1 MNSKHWPADCPHT
14 VFIQD
19 RRQESD
25 SIFTLDLVFPD
36 ENLQKNY
43 QFHPGQFNMLSLF
56 GGGEV
61 PISIS
66 SDPAEKSHLS
76 HTIRAVGR
84 VTRAMQALKA
94 GDSLGLRGPYGR
106 GWPVEKARGKD
117 VLVLTGGLGCAPSLS
132 VINYMLAR
140 RADYGRIFILQG
152 VKHSDD
158 FIFRQQYQRW
168 AKASAVEIHIA
179 ADVAGPQWPFDS
191 GFITNQIQDLPL
203 SPQHSLVMIC
213 GPEGMMHVAV
223 KSLKEKGIA
232 EDDIYLSMERNMS
245 CGIGLCGHC
254 QYGGLFICKD
264 GPVLTYTQVKA
275 LFNEEG
281 F

>member
-1 MNSKHWPADCPHT
+1 MSNNSWPADCPET
-14 VFIQD
+14 VLIKD
-19 RRQESD
+19 RRQELET
-25 SIFTLDLVFPD
+25 IFTLALVFPD
-36 ENLQKNY
+36 KDLQSQY

-66 SDPAEKSHLS
+66 SDPSEKNHLS

-84 VTRAMQALKA
+84 VTQAMQHLKK
-94 GDSLGLRGPYGR
+94 GDSLGLRGPYGQ
-106 GWPVEKARGKD
+106 GWPVQKARSKD

-140 RADYGRIFILQG
+140 RQDYGRLFILQG

-158 FIFRQQYQRW
+158 FIFRKHYQRW
-168 AKASAVEIHIA
+168 AQQPDVEIHIA

-191 GFITNQIQDLPL
+191 GFITNQIQHLPL
-203 SPQHSLVMIC
+203 NPANTIVMIC
-213 GPEGMMHVAV
+213 GPEGMMHIAIKTL
-223 KSLKEKGIA
+223 KSMGIA
-232 EDDIYLSMERNMS
+232 ENDIYLSMERNMA

-254 QYGGLFICKD
+254 QYGELFICKD
-264 GPVLTYTQVKA
+264 GPVLSYDRIKP
-275 LFNEEG
+275 LFDKEG